1 MRTYI
6 EKENH
11 IGLSVGKIL
20 LTDYRLLT
28 DRQTEIQTDRQT
40 DILLLLYKDDEL
52 ETRFY
57 G

>member
-1 MRTYI
+1 M
-6 EKENH
+6 
-11 IGLSVGKIL
+11 GLAVGKIL

-28 DRQTEIQTDRQT
+28 DRHTDIQTDKQT
-40 DILLLLYKDDEL
+40 DILLFLYKDDEL